1 VKTIAT
7 AMLLSVSL
15 VVPVLWAAG
24 DSPIQARVFPPAAFA
39 PTDLLVRASIEPDDR
54 NRSVEFVIDSEAM
67 FASSTIELD
76 GERAPRTKEVRFRRL
91 PAGIYEIRVILMGT
105 NGMRGTAVHRLA
117 VY

>member
-67 FASSTIELD
+67 FASSTIQLD

-91 PAGIYEIRVILMGT
+91 SAGIYEIRVILMGT
-105 NGMRGTAVHRLA
+105 HGMRGTAVHRLA